1 VDFLNKIRNQPEHI
15 RKIILWVAVIIIALF
30 LAILWIYNSSQRI
43 KQFPTEE
50 FMKKIEIPHINE

>member
-1 VDFLNKIRNQPEHI
+1 MKFLKNLQNKPERV
-15 RKIILWVAVIIIALF
+15 RKTILWIMVIIIALF

>member
-1 VDFLNKIRNQPEHI
+1 MKFLKNLQNKPERV
-15 RKIILWVAVIIIALF
+15 RKTILWIMVIIIALI